1 MYNLNSVFAA
11 AAVTGHSNFF
21 FDFTTFCYEF
31 YDVCD

>member
-11 AAVTGHSNFF
+11 SVTGHCNFF
-21 FDFTTFCYEF
+21 FDFTAFCYEF